1 MCLAPFSPT
10 APIATPQ
17 SRSRPN
23 SPSPLHTALLTSP
36 QSRSP
41 PFPTPALLTVS
52 HRFSPLLTAFR
63 HITPAGPRIRA
74 DSHPGGR
81 SPQRKALQPPPS
93 SCQEGGGRVAVPPGV
108 FSASG
113 LATAPAP
120 ISGRRRQPAPLG
132 RNVRRAASA
141 PLLTGLAH
149 RVPCLA
155 GTPPRRSP
163 GAAER
168 PEKWC
173 CRGCAAA
180 GCCRTS
186 GGK

>member
-10 APIATPQ
+10 APITTPQ

-41 PFPTPALLTVS
+41 PFPAPA
-52 HRFSPLLTAFR
+52 LLTAFR
-63 HITPAGPRIRA
+63 HTTPAGPRIRA
-74 DSHPGGR
+74 NSHPGGR
-81 SPQRKALQPPPS
+81 SPQRKALQAPPLARREAVVLQFR
-93 SCQEGGGRVAVPPGV
+93 QE
-108 FSASG
+108 FSPRLAS
-113 LATAPAP
+113 
-120 ISGRRRQPAPLG
+120 RRPRPLFQAGEAAALLG